1 MPSTYSPLKVELMAN
16 GENSGTW
23 GTITNSNLGT
33 ALEEAIVGMA
43 TANFASDANLTLTLT
58 DTNATQ
64 IARHFVLNVTSGV
77 SLSATRDLIVPAI
90 EKPYLILNATTGG
103 QSIQVKNSTGTG
115 ITIPNGREAFVY
127 NNGTNV
133 ISAIDYFPSLVLGTD
148 LALADGGTGASDAP
162 TARTNLGLGT
172 LATQN
177 ANSVSITG
185 GSITGI
191 TDLAVADGGTGAS
204 DASGARTNLGLGT
217 MATQAANSVSIT
229 GGSITGITDLAIAD
243 GGTGA
248 STAPNARTN
257 LGATTV
263 GSNLFTL
270 TNPSAITFPRIN
282 ADNTVSALSAA
293 DYRTATGAT
302 TLGSNIYTV
311 TNPSAI
317 TFPRFNADNTISSLN
332 ASDFRTA
339 IGAGTGTVTSVT
351 GTSPVA
357 SSGGATPA
365 ISLSTAYGDT
375 LNPYGSKTANTF
387 LAAPNASAGVPTFRA
402 IVAADIPTLNQNTTG
417 TASNVT
423 GTVAIA
429 NGGTGATTA
438 ANAATNLGLG
448 TGSNVQLASLGIGT
462 AASGTAGEI
471 RATNNVTAYYSSD
484 RRFKENIKDVDNAL
498 EKVMAIGVKTFD
510 WTNEYI
516 KSHGGEDGYFLSK
529 ASFGVIAQDVQAVFP
544 EAVRTRDDGSLAVDY
559 EKLAILSFGAIIEL
573 NKKIESLKG

>member
-33 ALEEAIVGMA
+33 ALEEAIVGLA

-77 SLSATRDLIVPAI
+77 SLSTTRDLIVPAI

-148 LALADGGTGASDAP
+148 LAVADGGTGASDAA

-172 LATQN
+172 IATQA
-177 ANSVSITG
+177 ANNVAITG

-204 DASGARTNLGLGT
+204 DAAGARTNLGLGT
-217 MATQAANSVSIT
+217 MATQAASSVSIT

-270 TNPSAITFPRIN
+270 TNPGAITFTRIN
-282 ADNTVSALSAA
+282 ADNTVSTLSAA

-317 TFPRFNADNTISSLN
+317 TFPRFNADNTISTLD
-332 ASDFRTA
+332 AATFRTA
-339 IGAGTGTVTSVT
+339 IGAGTGSGTVTSVGGT
-351 GTSPVA
+351 GTVNGITLTGTVT
-357 SSGGATPA
+357 SSG
-365 ISLSTAYGDT
+365 SLT
-375 LNPYGSKTANTF
+375 LGGTLSGVN
-387 LAAPNASAGVPTFRA
+387 LAS
-402 IVAADIPTLNQNTTG
+402 Q
-417 TASNVT
+417 VT
-423 GTVAIA
+423 GTLPVS
-429 NGGTGATTA
+429 NGGTGSTSLTGVVIGNGTSAFTVKTNPSGAFVGTTDTQTLSGKTITGEREVRVA
-438 ANAATNLGLG
+438 GG
-448 TGSNVQLASLGIGT
+448 TGGSYAVDLATGNYFSRTFNATASITVSNVPS
-462 AASGTAGEI
+462 SGTAQMFI
-471 RATNNVTAYYSSD
+471 FDITNAGGYAITWMTGTVWPGGTGPTLTTTG
-484 RRFKENIKDVDNAL
+484 RDVLGFYTYDGGTTWNGF
-498 EKVMAIGVKTFD
+498 VIGLDVK
-510 WTNEYI
+510 
-516 KSHGGEDGYFLSK
+516 
-529 ASFGVIAQDVQAVFP
+529 
-544 EAVRTRDDGSLAVDY
+544 
-559 EKLAILSFGAIIEL
+559 
-573 NKKIESLKG
+573 